1 MIRHES
7 INIPFKYAAGQA
19 GSAVLLALRDE
30 GRILA
35 ARCTACDRV
44 SAPARAFCP
53 ACGSAQVE
61 TVEVGPGGEL
71 LAWTD
76 RPGKGM
82 FGLIKLDGAASAMLH
97 RLLCSPAEAVIG
109 SRFRAHFA
117 GERRGHILDIEGFVP
132 EDGS

>member
-53 ACGSAQVE
+53 ACGSGHVE
-61 TVEVGPGGEL
+61 NVEVGPGGEL
-71 LAWTD
+71 LAWTE

-82 FGLIKLDGAASAMLH
+82 FGLVKLDGAASAMLH
-97 RLLCSPAEAVIG
+97 RLLCSPAEALIG
-109 SRFRAHFA
+109 SRFEARFA
-117 GERRGHILDIEGFVP
+117 PQRRGHILDIEGFAP
-132 EDGS
+132 EGSG